1 MKTWIT
7 PILCCLLLIA
17 ADAARKGIRSPR
29 QENLSRGKAL
39 MPPSP
44 ETAASPS
51 PRHERRGAQRGR
63 FLHRAGAAGRVRRFH
78 PAEGI
83 ADAAGYLRRL
93 PLHPARNAGTDA
105 AASRPTDS
113 GTRFA
118 FTYCPQTKAAAP
130 LASGG
135 AERLH
140 GLPLRADPCE
150 DRSLDQI
157 PRNTLKVSVREPFL
171 GKGSPLPLK
180 TLQKKRSTSLQNL
193 LCIPKACPQFSGTNG
208 LWSRPSK
215 EG

>member
-17 ADAARKGIRSPR
+17 AGCGKKGDPVPQDKKNLFSWESADAALTGNGCLAIS
-29 QENLSRGKAL
+29 AL
-39 MPPSP
+39 MKG
-44 ETAASPS
+44 AARNVDGFSI
-51 PRHERRGAQRGR
+51 E
-63 FLHRAGAAGRVRRFH
+63 AGAAGRVRRFH

-105 AASRPTDS
+105 AASRPH
-113 GTRFA
+113 GFGNAVRVYLLPA
-118 FTYCPQTKAAAP
+118 NQGGGVP

-157 PRNTLKVSVREPFL
+157 PRNTLKVSVREPF
-171 GKGSPLPLK
+171 SRERLPHF
-180 TLQKKRSTSLQNL
+180 
-193 LCIPKACPQFSGTNG
+193 P
-208 LWSRPSK
+208 
-215 EG
+215 